1 VDKREQILARL
12 TTVCGSVQGIVSAK
26 RNVLDVPLLG
36 RPALVVQDGS
46 EERLDAPASANRS
59 GVQRL
64 QLTPQI
70 WLLVRGSAD
79 DAGPLMSLFRGR
91 LIAAVLQDQTL
102 LDLTGTSG
110 GIRYDGV
117 TVNEPTPETKEPRMD
132 VNFTFVYTLNLN
144 DLTGTTETDHAV
156 RRNRAG
162 HQ

>member
-1 VDKREQILARL
+1 MDKREAILARL
-12 TTVCGSVQGIVSAK
+12 TIVCAGLEGVVSAK

-59 GVQRL
+59 SALRL
-64 QLTPQI
+64 EMTPQI
-70 WLLVRGSAD
+70 WLLVRGSPD

-91 LIAAVLQDQTL
+91 LIAAVLNDATL

-110 GIRYDGV
+110 GIRYEGV

-132 VNFTFVYTLNLN
+132 VNFTFTYTLLLS
-144 DLTGTTETDHAV
+144 DFA
-156 RRNRAG
+156 
-162 HQ
+162 

>member
-1 VDKREQILARL
+1 VDKREAILARL
-12 TTVCGSVQGIVSAK
+12 TTVCGSLQGIVSAK

-59 GVQRL
+59 GAQRL

-70 WLLVRGSAD
+70 WLLVRGAAD

-91 LIAAVLQDQTL
+91 LISTVLQDQTL
-102 LDLTGTSG
+102 LDLTGTAG
-110 GIRYDGV
+110 GIRYDGC

-132 VNFTFVYTLNLN
+132 VNFTFIYTLNLN
-144 DLTGTTETDHAV
+144 DITGTVELNHGL
-156 RRNRAG
+156 RNNRA
-162 HQ
+162 